1 MNMSRS
7 LLNVFMGFLL
17 VAIAGC
23 GFQLRGVVPLPD
35 SLKLMYVQGINVQQG
50 LGLEL
55 KRGLKQNGIKVV
67 DGYEKDS
74 AILTVLENKF
84 ERRVLSVGNNAKVSE
99 YELYNTLKF
108 KVTDGQGKLIVEP
121 QQIEAIRDYQ
131 FDQTQVLSSDG
142 QETILREQLNQQLVQ
157 SLLRRLS
164 AVK

>member
-1 MNMSRS
+1 MSRS
-7 LLNVFMGFLL
+7 FLNVFMGLLL

-23 GFQLRGVVPLPD
+23 GFQLRGAVPVPD
-35 SLKLMYVQGINVQQG
+35 SMKLMFVQGINVQQG

-55 KRGLKQNGIKVV
+55 KRGLKQNGIQVV

-74 AILTVLENKF
+74 AVLTVLENKF

-99 YELYNTLKF
+99 YELYSMLKF
-108 KVTDGQGKLIVEP
+108 KVTDGQGKLLVEP
-121 QQIEAIRDYQ
+121 QQVEAIRDYQ

-142 QETILREQLNQQLVQ
+142 EEAILREQLNDQLVQ

>member
-1 MNMSRS
+1 MSRS
-7 LLNVFMGFLL
+7 LSNVFMGLLL

-23 GFQLRGVVPLPD
+23 GFQLRGAVPLPD

-50 LGLEL
+50 LGLTL
-55 KRGLKQNGIKVV
+55 KRGLEQNGVQVV
-67 DGYEKDS
+67 DNYEKDS
-74 AILTVLENKF
+74 AVLTVLENKF

-99 YELYNTLKF
+99 YELYGVLKY
-108 KVTDGQGKLIVEP
+108 KVTDGQGKLIIEP
-121 QQIEAIRDYQ
+121 QQLEAIRDYQ

-142 QETILREQLNQQLVQ
+142 EEAILREQLDQQLVQ

>member
-1 MNMSRS
+1 MSRS
-7 LLNVFMGFLL
+7 FLNVFMGLLL

-23 GFQLRGVVPLPD
+23 GFQLRGAVPLPD

-50 LGLEL
+50 LGLTL
-55 KRGLKQNGIKVV
+55 KRGLEQNGVQVV
-67 DGYEKDS
+67 DNYEKDS
-74 AILTVLENKF
+74 AVLTVLENKF

-99 YELYNTLKF
+99 YELYGVLKY
-108 KVTDGQGKLIVEP
+108 KVTDGQGKLIIEP
-121 QQIEAIRDYQ
+121 QQLEAIRDYQ

-142 QETILREQLNQQLVQ
+142 EEAILREQLDQQLVQ

>member
-1 MNMSRS
+1 MSRS
-7 LLNVFMGFLL
+7 FLNVFMGLLL

-23 GFQLRGVVPLPD
+23 GFQLRGAVPVPD
-35 SLKLMYVQGINVQQG
+35 SMKLMFVQGINVQQG

-55 KRGLKQNGIKVV
+55 KRGLKQNGIEVV

-74 AILTVLENKF
+74 AVLTVLENKF

-99 YELYNTLKF
+99 YELYSMLKF
-108 KVTDGQGKLIVEP
+108 KVTDGQGKLLVEP
-121 QQIEAIRDYQ
+121 QQVEAIRDYQ

-142 QETILREQLNQQLVQ
+142 EEAILREQLNDQLVQ

>member
-1 MNMSRS
+1 MSRS
-7 LLNVFMGFLL
+7 FLNVFMGLLL

-35 SLKLMYVQGINVQQG
+35 SLKVMYVQGINVQQG

-55 KRGLKQNGIKVV
+55 KRGLKQNGIQVV
-67 DGYEKDS
+67 DDYEKDS
-74 AILTVLENKF
+74 AVLTVLENRF

-99 YELYNTLKF
+99 YELYSVLRF
-108 KVTDGQGKLIVEP
+108 KVTDGQGKLLVEP
-121 QQIEAIRDYQ
+121 QQVEAIRDYQ

-142 QETILREQLNQQLVQ
+142 EEAILREQLNDQLVQ

>member
-1 MNMSRS
+1 MSRS
-7 LLNVFMGFLL
+7 LLNVFIGLLL

-23 GFQLRGVVPLPD
+23 GFQLRGAVPLPD
-35 SLKLMYVQGINVQQG
+35 SMKLMYVQGINVQQG
-50 LGLEL
+50 LGLAL
-55 KRGLKQNGIKVV
+55 KRGLKQNGIQVV
-67 DGYEKDS
+67 NDYEKDS

-99 YELYNTLKF
+99 YELYGALTF
-108 KVTDGQGKLIVEP
+108 KVTDGQGKLLVEP
-121 QQIEAIRDYQ
+121 EQLEAIRDYQ

-142 QETILREQLNQQLVQ
+142 EEAILHEQLNQQLVD

>member
-1 MNMSRS
+1 MSRS
-7 LLNVFMGFLL
+7 FLNVFMGLLL

-23 GFQLRGVVPLPD
+23 GFQLRGAVPLPD
-35 SLKLMYVQGINVQQG
+35 SMKMMYVQGINVQQG

-55 KRGLKQNGIKVV
+55 KRGLKQNGIQVV
-67 DGYEKDS
+67 DDYEKDS
-74 AILTVLENKF
+74 AVLTVLENKF

-99 YELYNTLKF
+99 YELYSVLKF
-108 KVTDGQGKLIVEP
+108 KVTDGQGKLLVEP
-121 QQIEAIRDYQ
+121 QQVEAIRDYQ

-142 QETILREQLNQQLVQ
+142 EEAILREQLNDQLVQ

>member
-1 MNMSRS
+1 MSRS
-7 LLNVFMGFLL
+7 FLNVFMGLLL

-23 GFQLRGVVPLPD
+23 GFQLRGAVAVPD
-35 SLKLMYVQGINVQQG
+35 SMKLMYVQGINVQQG

-55 KRGLKQNGIKVV
+55 KRGLKQNGIQVV
-67 DGYEKDS
+67 DDYEKDS
-74 AILTVLENKF
+74 AVLTVLENKF

-99 YELYNTLKF
+99 YELYSMLKF
-108 KVTDGQGKLIVEP
+108 KVTDGQGKLLVEP
-121 QQIEAIRDYQ
+121 QQVEAIRDYQ

-142 QETILREQLNQQLVQ
+142 EEAILREQLNDQLVQ